1 MLKINDIHKYSQKV
15 VNGSLVLTTT
25 IPNIENYTMEIA
37 DSVLTLVPKRVNIS
51 EDQINKTCFTKS
63 KILYC
68 LVTTKEDALI
78 TNRCN
83 FFEILE
89 DIWKTMPTQKILQ
102 NTSYEFK
109 MTAEKGHNGFWWNEK
124 LSMSL
129 RLKNTNDTVKE
140 IVNMVK
146 LNGYRLIMTIE
157 LKNKTFIE
165 FNF

>member
-15 VNGSLVLTTT
+15 INGALVLTTT
-25 IPNIENYTMEIA
+25 IPNIENYTMEIV
-37 DSVLTLVPKRVNIS
+37 DSVLTLVPKKINIS
-51 EDQINKTCFTKS
+51 DDQINKTCFTKS
-63 KILYC
+63 KILYS
-68 LVTTKEDALI
+68 LVTTKDDALI
-78 TNRCN
+78 TNRGT
-83 FFEILE
+83 FFEMLE
-89 DIWKTMPTQKILQ
+89 DIWRTMPTQKILQ
-102 NTSYEFK
+102 NTSYDFK
-109 MTAEKGHNGFWWNEK
+109 MTHEKGHNGFWWNEK

-146 LNGYRLIMTIE
+146 LNGYKLIMTIE